1 MILSVSDLVKLQA
14 PASRG
19 AARASELLPIH
30 GPTTT
35 TAAARDR
42 AWPTA
47 TGGLWAAR
55 GGATQQNLQLQLA
68 TEYYAV
74 WLELSAAAS
83 DT

>member
-1 MILSVSDLVKLQA
+1 VCLPGRRVARLDRMILSVSDLVKLQA

-42 AWPTA
+42 A
-47 TGGLWAAR
+47 R
-55 GGATQQNLQLQLA
+55 R
-68 TEYYAV
+68 
-74 WLELSAAAS
+74 AAALRNKIYS
-83 DT
+83 